1 MIIVSSSS
9 PSSPLPNNS
18 SSRSNSPQKFLNND
32 KNNNNNKEENDSKIN
47 SDLLLFSTSGSLASP
62 VSSLTSLTASIN
74 QIRDIDLVSD
84 SNEKNEYLDRTT
96 EQFISPVSSRLPV
109 KIPIIKSNNI
119 QNQKLSPEKISFQ
132 SLIPNKPENKV
143 NFCIILIICLLSSF

>member
-1 MIIVSSSS
+1 
-9 PSSPLPNNS
+9 LPNNS